1 MGVKEEKKKKTR
13 QIWLNVLPDDLWFK
27 VDLGTSVW
35 EALEHTD
42 VDVDSDCG
50 GMGTCGKCKVKV
62 ISEVDPPSA
71 EEEDLLDQVE
81 LDQGIRL
88 ACQTK
93 INHDMVINTGQEEE
107 EKEEYLKIL
116 TTSHVIQDMYIPLSQ
131 IDPLIDKRLVILPPD
146 VQKDGLSDLD
156 AIKEVLGPEYHDLKA
171 PLSCLR
177 KLTECLKQTAFH
189 GTAILHDQ
197 WLVDWQSESKLDR
210 GYGLVFDLGTSTV
223 VGKLLSLND
232 GNEVGVTSCLNNQ
245 SRHGAD
251 VISRLQYIK
260 DHPEGTR
267 RMHRLLVGD
276 LNTLT
281 EHLLKT
287 AGITKDDIFVAVAAG
302 NTVMQHFLLN
312 LTPIGIAEA
321 PFSPVLSDGLIVKA
335 ADLGLKLHEAAMLYT
350 LPMKSGYIGGDLLSV
365 VLTSGAAEQQDEV
378 ILGLDLGT
386 NGEIFLGNGKKM
398 LTCSAAAGPALE
410 GAKISSGMIAKAGA
424 IEGVSYGDHRI
435 QYTVIG
441 NIKPTGLCGSGLV
454 DLIAVLLHLGII
466 DDEGLICPPDK
477 QYVKGLSSRLVKHR
491 GVHDFLIASARESGS
506 GKALYLTQKDV
517 RALQLAKAAIA
528 AGVETLMDELGIV
541 AGDIDRVYLAG
552 ALGNYVDPLSTV
564 RIGMI
569 PQVNPQIIKSL
580 GNAASQGAAMVLL
593 AKKYWRKADHLAHFI
608 KHVELSSRPDFNE
621 HFIDHMY
628 FPKDS
633 AW

>member
-1 MGVKEEKKKKTR
+1 MGAKETKRKKAR

-27 VDLGTSVW
+27 VDLGVSIW

-42 VDVDSDCG
+42 IDIASDCG

-71 EEEDLLDQVE
+71 EEEDLLDQAE

-93 INHDMVINTGQEEE
+93 INHDMVIYTGKQEQQQEF
-107 EKEEYLKIL
+107 LKIL
-116 TTSHVIQDMYIPLSQ
+116 TTSHVIRDMYIPHSQ
-131 IDPLIDKRLVILPPD
+131 IDPLVDKRLVILPPD
-146 VQKDGLSDLD
+146 IQKDGLSDLD
-156 AIKEVLGPEYHDLKA
+156 AIKEVLGLEYRDLKA

-177 KLTECLKQTAFH
+177 KLTECLKETAFH
-189 GTAILHDQ
+189 GTAILHDK
-197 WLVDWQSESKLDR
+197 WLVDWQSESKLDH

-223 VGKLLSLND
+223 VGKLLNLND
-232 GNEVGVTSCLNNQ
+232 GNEVGVTSCLNSQ

-260 DHPEGTR
+260 DHRKGVA
-267 RMHRLLVGD
+267 RMHQLLVSD
-276 LNTLT
+276 LNLLT
-281 EHLLKT
+281 KHLLKT
-287 AGITKDDIFVAVAAG
+287 AGLTKDDIFVAVAAG

-312 LTPIGIAEA
+312 LSPIGIAEA
-321 PFSPVLSDGLIVKA
+321 PFSPVLTDGLIVRS
-335 ADLGLKLHEAAMLYT
+335 ADLGLKLHETAMVYT

-365 VLTSGAAEQQDEV
+365 VLTSGVAEQHDKI

-386 NGEIFLGNGKKM
+386 NGEIFLGNSRKL

-424 IEGVSYGDHRI
+424 IEGVSYGNHRI
-435 QYTVIG
+435 HYRIIG
-441 NIKPTGLCGSGLV
+441 NVKPRGLCGSGLV

-466 DDEGLICPPDK
+466 DDEGLIRPSDK
-477 QYVKGLSSRLVKHR
+477 QTVKGLSSRVVKRR
-491 GVHDFLIASARESGS
+491 GVYDFLIASAKESGS
-506 GKALYLTQKDV
+506 GKAVYLTQKDV

-528 AGVETLMDELGIV
+528 AGVETLMDELGIR
-541 AGDIDRVYLAG
+541 AADIDRVYLAG

-569 PQVNPQIIKSL
+569 PQVDPSIIKWL
-580 GNAASQGAAMVLL
+580 IRVL
-593 AKKYWRKADHLAHFI
+593 
-608 KHVELSSRPDFNE
+608 SNP
-621 HFIDHMY
+621 
-628 FPKDS
+628 
-633 AW
+633 